1 MEQLISFI
9 VLGALGG
16 LLHVLVHTSSLREA
30 IQYANSKW
38 VLIGAISGL
47 AYYFL
52 YTDYNFPN
60 HFMTIVVGYTGA
72 DFIIAA
78 AARLNKVMR
87 ELLKP

>member
-16 LLHVLVHTSSLREA
+16 LLRILLHTESLSEA
-30 IQYANSKW
+30 LSYNNAKW

-60 HFMTIVVGYTGA
+60 HFMALVVGYSGA
-72 DFIIAA
+72 DFIEAGSRRFNRVI
-78 AARLNKVMR
+78 R
-87 ELLKP
+87 ELFKP

>member
-16 LLHVLVHTSSLREA
+16 LLHVLVHTSNLSEA
-30 IQYANSKW
+30 IQYNNAKW

-52 YTDYNFPN
+52 YSDYNFPN
-60 HFMTIVVGYTGA
+60 SFMALVAGYSGA
-72 DFIIAA
+72 DFIVAGSK
-78 AARLNKVMR
+78 RFNKVIR